1 MGLVCSSMG
10 LCGCGCAI
18 VVLRYCYCNIG
29 QPYCSQ
35 TLESCWHATPSPAT
49 QISRLLL
56 PSLTLTYPYSQFTQ
70 LIGRSSPQNIATYL
84 LLEVLGPSEPQIL
97 AEEALGLEFDLHAPS
112 GRSGRVT
119 QADD

>member
-1 MGLVCSSMG
+1 MGVGVLLWYCDIVI
-10 LCGCGCAI
+10 AI
-18 VVLRYCYCNIG
+18 LASPIAA
-29 QPYCSQ
+29 SQ

-56 PSLTLTYPYSQFTQ
+56 LLPGLTLTYPYSQFTQ